1 MGLLDY
7 QCFPDMRS
15 SSACS
20 AQDNN
25 NNNQVAYHTKAGLEA
40 YCRCFLTR

>member
-1 MGLLDY
+1 MSLLDY

-20 AQDNN
+20 AQDNS
-25 NNNQVAYHTKAGLEA
+25 NQVAYHTKAVTEA
-40 YCRCFLTR
+40 YCRYFLSL